1 MIQDF
6 LLSNIIIV
14 SVLMLITSLLLG
26 VMIWVKNT
34 HVTAPNQVA
43 VISGSKRSLG
53 EAGGKVGY
61 RIVTGGRFFLMPVLE
76 KVDFISLNLMT
87 FGVEVHDV
95 PSKGGAPVSVKA
107 VANVKV
113 LSQGEMLALVVERFL
128 GKRPEEI
135 QAIAKENL
143 ESNLRSIVGKM
154 DIESL
159 MSDRDKLQAAVLHE
173 AVTDLG
179 KMGLGIDLFNV
190 QSLEDKNGYIK
201 ALGETRTAEV
211 KRDAAEGTAKAQQQA
226 QVAVQQARAIAKTA
240 EVEADKVI
248 SEKSRETAIVMAEN
262 AAVVAAAQAK
272 VPIAGEVAAA
282 EAQATLNTALVDAQ
296 KAKTLAETQL
306 QGLELKRKE
315 AELQATVIVTAEK
328 TAQAGVIGAKG
339 RADAATLEGEAKRIQ
354 AEKEGLGKKALA
366 EGTAAGR
373 IAEASAL
380 VAEQE
385 AAAKGKEANLL
396 ADARGTEARLTA
408 TARGTEAQLLAEA
421 AGKRATLLAEAEGL
435 AEKAKAMKS
444 LDEGARFLM
453 ILEASTPAIQ
463 ALGHAVGHALTGPA
477 QAIGTGMSQ
486 IKEVRVIDMGGKEKG
501 EGSALSGL
509 ATLPVETVFDLI
521 QKAKALGFGPIA
533 EELAKKAGFDVK

>member
-1 MIQDF
+1 MIQEF
-6 LLSNIIIV
+6 VFSNIIII

-154 DIESL
+154 DIEAL

-190 QSLEDKNGYIK
+190 QNLEDKNGYIK
-201 ALGETRTAEV
+201 ALGETRTAQV
-211 KRDAAEGTAKAQQQA
+211 KRDAAQGTAVAQQEA

-248 SEKSRETAIVMAEN
+248 SERSRETAIVMAEN

-272 VPIAGEVAAA
+272 VPIAGEVASAN
-282 EAQATLNTALVDAQ
+282 AQATLNTALVEAE
-296 KAKTLAETQL
+296 KAKTRAQTEL
-306 QGLELKRKE
+306 QGLELERKK
-315 AELQATVIVTAEK
+315 AELQATVIVSAEK
-328 TAQAGVIGAKG
+328 KAEAGVIEAQG
-339 RADAATLEGEAKRIQ
+339 RASAATLEGEAKRIQ
-354 AEKEGLGKKALA
+354 SEKEGEGLKALA
-366 EGTAAGR
+366 QGTAAAR
-373 IAEASAL
+373 IAEAEAFL
-380 VAEQE
+380 VEQKARASGQE
-385 AAAKGKEANLL
+385 AELQAQ
-396 ADARGTEARLTA
+396 
-408 TARGTEAQLLAEA
+408 ARGTEAQLLAEA
-421 AGKRATLLAEAEGL
+421 AGKRANLLAEAEGL

-444 LDEGARFLM
+444 LDDGARFLM

-486 IKEVRVIDMGGKEKG
+486 IKEVRVIDMGGKKEGG
-501 EGSALSGL
+501 ESALAGL

-521 QKAKALGFGPIA
+521 QKAKALGLDLTD
-533 EELAKKAGFDVK
+533 LAKKAGFDVK